1 MEQHVA
7 KWNMVWQKIGTKTPL
22 ENTLTL
28 KDKEKITDYEQ
39 VLKPKETATQAP
51 MTMQEP
57 QSYTYP
63 ENKPKKGAF

>member
-1 MEQHVA
+1 MAEQHVA
-7 KWNMVWQKIGTKTPL
+7 KWNMVWQKKGTKTPL

-39 VLKPKETATQAP
+39 VLKPKETPTP
-51 MTMQEP
+51 MSMQEP
-57 QSYTYP
+57 QNYTYS